1 MQIRI
6 SDVNQTPM
14 WAIPDT
20 SIFLSCE
27 QNDFIDVE
35 YLTLTPYQKQTL
47 WSAIKMKTLEA
58 KDDEDFQQD
67 FRSVLGKYLQKR
79 KESESSQL
87 KEIFGIN
94 TPGKQ
99 TVSADTDAV
108 NAVSKV
114 NDLKKVLKNSVSSLK
129 RLLVDYVASDLETM
143 FELEKLG
150 KNRKTVLSLISE
162 LITKQAQKNA
172 EKIENKNAPT
182 AQEYEDRQVFKGM
195 NRQLLSNI
203 TPVVESEEELIAV
216 RIKDDD
222 T

>member
-35 YLTLTPYQKQTL
+35 YSALTPYQKQTL

-87 KEIFGIN
+87 REIFGID

-108 NAVSKV
+108 NVVSKV

-203 TPVVESEEELIAV
+203 TPVVESEEELVAIQ
-216 RIKDDD
+216 IKDD
-222 T
+222 